1 MAGDDGS
8 GQQSGAGECGMRQV
22 IRAAILVLV
31 WLVAILEIAFFVG
44 VGVACQGC

>member
-1 MAGDDGS
+1 
-8 GQQSGAGECGMRQV
+8 MRQV